1 MKIQGSNNVNFG
13 WSCETHKQIMRTAI
27 KDMPQFAKYQD
38 LMEDYVQRPDH
49 DDIGFLANKHF
60 YFGEKMHTDTFNRE
74 KFDNVDEFYT
84 PTEEPQ
90 ENNPE
95 QKKIDLS
102 KSALVLGKSMTCG
115 VINAFSKIFNT
126 NAVSFMDYNGKNNA
140 KYAYKEQIEKMDEAI
155 EDEDDELALQNA
167 ARACHFLQ
175 DVSQP
180 QHIEETSTLGK
191 AVDLKIHTD
200 YEKFAEDHSEELGN
214 QFVKTVRNPRSS
226 MKLFTD
232 TFMATKETGKITRQN
247 EPHWNEITK
256 KQFDIAVQ
264 ATKEFLQ
271 NVSDQMGLEY
281 REICAQEEHHHE

>member
-1 MKIQGSNNVNFG
+1 MKIQGGNNVNFG

-60 YFGEKMHTDTFNRE
+60 YFGEKIQQDTFNKE
-74 KFDNVDEFYT
+74 KFEKEDLTKED
-84 PTEEPQ
+84 
-90 ENNPE
+90 
-95 QKKIDLS
+95 KKDFS
-102 KSALVLGKSMTCG
+102 KSALVLGKTTMTG
-115 VINAFSKIFNT
+115 GLVNAFSKIFNT
-126 NAVSFMDYNGKNNA
+126 NAVSFMDYNGRNNA

-167 ARACHFLQ
+167 ARACHFLE
-175 DVSQP
+175 DMAQP
-180 QHIEETSTLGK
+180 QHIEETSALGK
-191 AVDLKIHTD
+191 AIDLKIHTD
-200 YEKFAEDHSEELGN
+200 YEKYAEEHAVELGGK
-214 QFVKTVRNPRSS
+214 FEKTVRNPRSS

-232 TFMATKETGKITRQN
+232 TFIETKETGKITREN
-247 EPHWNEITK
+247 EPHWGEITK

-281 REICAQEEHHHE
+281 REVCAQENHHHE

>member
-60 YFGEKMHTDTFNRE
+60 YFGEKIPHDTFNKE
-74 KFDNVDEFYT
+74 KFEKDEDYIC
-84 PTEEPQ
+84 EEPADVK
-90 ENNPE
+90 NN
-95 QKKIDLS
+95 KKFDIT
-102 KSALVLGKSMTCG
+102 KSALVLGKTAMTG
-115 VINAFSKIFNT
+115 GLANAFSKIFNT
-126 NAVSFMDYNGKNNA
+126 NSVSFMDYNGKNNA

-167 ARACHFLQ
+167 ARACHFLE
-175 DVSQP
+175 DVAQP
-180 QHIEETSTLGK
+180 QHIEETSALGK
-191 AVDLKIHTD
+191 AIDLKIHTD
-200 YEKFAEDHSEELGN
+200 YEKHAEDHAVELGN

-232 TFMATKETGKITRQN
+232 TFMATKETGKITREN

-281 REICAQEEHHHE
+281 REICAQENHHHE

>member
-1 MKIQGSNNVNFG
+1 MKIQGGNNVNFG

-60 YFGEKMHTDTFNRE
+60 YFGEKIQQDTFNKE
-74 KFDNVDEFYT
+74 KFEKEDLTKED
-84 PTEEPQ
+84 
-90 ENNPE
+90 
-95 QKKIDLS
+95 KKDFS
-102 KSALVLGKSMTCG
+102 KSALVLGKTTMTG
-115 VINAFSKIFNT
+115 GLVNAFSKIFNT
-126 NAVSFMDYNGKNNA
+126 NAVSFMDYNGRNNA

-167 ARACHFLQ
+167 ARACHFLE
-175 DVSQP
+175 DMAQP
-180 QHIEETSTLGK
+180 QHIEETSALGK
-191 AVDLKIHTD
+191 AIDLKIHTD
-200 YEKFAEDHSEELGN
+200 YEKYAEEHAVELGGE
-214 QFVKTVRNPRSS
+214 FKKTVRNPRSS

-232 TFMATKETGKITRQN
+232 TFMETKETGKITREN
-247 EPHWNEITK
+247 EPHWGEITK

-281 REICAQEEHHHE
+281 REVCSQENHHQE

>member
-1 MKIQGSNNVNFG
+1 MKIQGGNNVNFG

-60 YFGEKMHTDTFNRE
+60 YFGEKIQQDTFNKETFE
-74 KFDNVDEFYT
+74 KEDLTKED
-84 PTEEPQ
+84 
-90 ENNPE
+90 
-95 QKKIDLS
+95 KKDFS
-102 KSALVLGKSMTCG
+102 KSALVLGKTTMTG
-115 VINAFSKIFNT
+115 GLVNAFSKIFNT
-126 NAVSFMDYNGKNNA
+126 NAVSFMDYNGRNNA

-167 ARACHFLQ
+167 ARACHFLE
-175 DVSQP
+175 DMAQP
-180 QHIEETSTLGK
+180 QHIEETSALGK
-191 AVDLKIHTD
+191 AIDLKIHTD
-200 YEKFAEDHSEELGN
+200 YEKYAEEHAVELGGK
-214 QFVKTVRNPRSS
+214 FEKTVRNPRSS

-232 TFMATKETGKITRQN
+232 TFMETKETGKITHEN
-247 EPHWNEITK
+247 EPHWGEITK

-281 REICAQEEHHHE
+281 REVCAQENHHQE

>member
-1 MKIQGSNNVNFG
+1 MKIQGGNNVNFG

-60 YFGEKMHTDTFNRE
+60 YFGEKIQQDTFNKE
-74 KFDNVDEFYT
+74 KFEKEDLTKED
-84 PTEEPQ
+84 
-90 ENNPE
+90 
-95 QKKIDLS
+95 KKDFS
-102 KSALVLGKSMTCG
+102 KSALVLGKTTMTG
-115 VINAFSKIFNT
+115 GLVNAFSKIFNT
-126 NAVSFMDYNGKNNA
+126 NAVSFMDYNGRNNA

-167 ARACHFLQ
+167 ARACHFLE
-175 DVSQP
+175 DMAQP
-180 QHIEETSTLGK
+180 QHIEETSALGK
-191 AVDLKIHTD
+191 AIDLKIHTD
-200 YEKFAEDHSEELGN
+200 YEKYAEEHAVELGGK
-214 QFVKTVRNPRSS
+214 FEKTVRNPRSS

-232 TFMATKETGKITRQN
+232 TFMETKETGKITREN
-247 EPHWNEITK
+247 EPHWGEITK

-281 REICAQEEHHHE
+281 REVCAQENHHQE

>member
-1 MKIQGSNNVNFG
+1 MKIQGGNNVNFG
-13 WSCETHKQIMRTAI
+13 WSCETHKQIMKTAI

-60 YFGEKMHTDTFNRE
+60 YFGEKIQHDTFNKE
-74 KFDNVDEFYT
+74 KFEKEDLSK
-84 PTEEPQ
+84 
-90 ENNPE
+90 ENN
-95 QKKIDLS
+95 KDFS
-102 KSALVLGKSMTCG
+102 KSALVLGKKSMTG
-115 VINAFSKIFNT
+115 GLVNAFSKIFNT

-167 ARACHFLQ
+167 ARACHFLE
-175 DVSQP
+175 DIAQP

-191 AVDLKIHTD
+191 AIDLKIHTD
-200 YEKFAEDHSEELGN
+200 YEKYAEDHAEELGN
-214 QFVKTVRNPRSS
+214 QFKKTVRNPRSS
-226 MKLFTD
+226 MKLFSD
-232 TFMATKETGKITRQN
+232 TFMATKETGKITREN
-247 EPHWNEITK
+247 EPHWDEITK

-281 REICAQEEHHHE
+281 REICEQENHHH

>member
-1 MKIQGSNNVNFG
+1 MKIQGGNNVNFG

-60 YFGEKMHTDTFNRE
+60 YFGEKIQQDTFNKE
-74 KFDNVDEFYT
+74 KFEKEDLTKED
-84 PTEEPQ
+84 
-90 ENNPE
+90 
-95 QKKIDLS
+95 KKDFS
-102 KSALVLGKSMTCG
+102 KSALVLGKTTMTG
-115 VINAFSKIFNT
+115 GLVNAFSKIFNT
-126 NAVSFMDYNGKNNA
+126 NAVSFMDYNGRNNA

-167 ARACHFLQ
+167 ARACHFLE
-175 DVSQP
+175 DMAQP
-180 QHIEETSTLGK
+180 QHIEETSALGK
-191 AVDLKIHTD
+191 AIDLKIHTD
-200 YEKFAEDHSEELGN
+200 YEKYAEEHAVELGGK
-214 QFVKTVRNPRSS
+214 FEKTVRNSRSS

-232 TFMATKETGKITRQN
+232 TFMETKETGKITREN
-247 EPHWNEITK
+247 EPHWGEITK

-281 REICAQEEHHHE
+281 REVCAQENQHQE

>member
-1 MKIQGSNNVNFG
+1 MKIQGGNNVNFG

-60 YFGEKMHTDTFNRE
+60 YFGEKIQQDTFNKE
-74 KFDNVDEFYT
+74 KFEKEDLTKED
-84 PTEEPQ
+84 
-90 ENNPE
+90 
-95 QKKIDLS
+95 KKDFS
-102 KSALVLGKSMTCG
+102 KSALVLGKTTMTG
-115 VINAFSKIFNT
+115 GLVNAFSKIFNT
-126 NAVSFMDYNGKNNA
+126 NAVSFMDYNGRNNA

-167 ARACHFLQ
+167 ARACHFLE
-175 DVSQP
+175 DMAQP
-180 QHIEETSTLGK
+180 QHIEETSALGK
-191 AVDLKIHTD
+191 AIDLKIHTD
-200 YEKFAEDHSEELGN
+200 YEKYAEEHAVEFGGE
-214 QFVKTVRNPRSS
+214 FEKTVRNPRSS

-232 TFMATKETGKITRQN
+232 TFMETKETGKITREN
-247 EPHWNEITK
+247 EPHWGEITK

-281 REICAQEEHHHE
+281 REVCSQENHHQE

>member
-1 MKIQGSNNVNFG
+1 MKIQGGNNVKFG

-60 YFGEKMHTDTFNRE
+60 YFGEKIQQDTFNKE
-74 KFDNVDEFYT
+74 KFEKEDLTKED
-84 PTEEPQ
+84 
-90 ENNPE
+90 
-95 QKKIDLS
+95 KKDFS
-102 KSALVLGKSMTCG
+102 KSALVLGKTTMTG
-115 VINAFSKIFNT
+115 GLVNAFSKIFNT
-126 NAVSFMDYNGKNNA
+126 NAVSFMDYNGRNNA

-167 ARACHFLQ
+167 ARACHFLE
-175 DVSQP
+175 DMAQP
-180 QHIEETSTLGK
+180 QHIEETSALGK
-191 AVDLKIHTD
+191 AIDLKIHTD
-200 YEKFAEDHSEELGN
+200 YEKYAEEHAVELGGE
-214 QFVKTVRNPRSS
+214 FEKTVRNPRSS

-232 TFMATKETGKITRQN
+232 TFMETKETGKITREN
-247 EPHWNEITK
+247 EPHWGEITK

-281 REICAQEEHHHE
+281 REVCSQENHHQE

>member
-1 MKIQGSNNVNFG
+1 MKIQGGNNVNFG

-60 YFGEKMHTDTFNRE
+60 YFGEKIQQDTFNKE
-74 KFDNVDEFYT
+74 KFEKEDLTKED
-84 PTEEPQ
+84 
-90 ENNPE
+90 
-95 QKKIDLS
+95 KKDFS
-102 KSALVLGKSMTCG
+102 KSALVLGKTTMTG
-115 VINAFSKIFNT
+115 GLVNAFSKIFNT
-126 NAVSFMDYNGKNNA
+126 NAVSFMDYNGRNNA

-167 ARACHFLQ
+167 ARACHFLE
-175 DVSQP
+175 DMAQP
-180 QHIEETSTLGK
+180 QHIEETSALGK
-191 AVDLKIHTD
+191 AIDLKIHTD
-200 YEKFAEDHSEELGN
+200 YEKYAEEHAVELGGE
-214 QFVKTVRNPRSS
+214 FEKTARNPRSS

-232 TFMATKETGKITRQN
+232 TFMETKETGKITREN
-247 EPHWNEITK
+247 EPHWGEITK

-281 REICAQEEHHHE
+281 REVCAQENHHQE

>member
-1 MKIQGSNNVNFG
+1 MKIQGGNNVNFG

-38 LMEDYVQRPDH
+38 LMEDYVQSPDH

-60 YFGEKMHTDTFNRE
+60 YFGEKIQQDTFNKE
-74 KFDNVDEFYT
+74 KFEKEDLTKED
-84 PTEEPQ
+84 
-90 ENNPE
+90 
-95 QKKIDLS
+95 KKDFS
-102 KSALVLGKSMTCG
+102 KSALVLGKTTMTG
-115 VINAFSKIFNT
+115 GLVNAFSKIFNT
-126 NAVSFMDYNGKNNA
+126 NAVSFMDYNGRNNA

-167 ARACHFLQ
+167 ARACHFLE
-175 DVSQP
+175 DMAQP
-180 QHIEETSTLGK
+180 QHIEETSALGK
-191 AVDLKIHTD
+191 AIDLKIHTD
-200 YEKFAEDHSEELGN
+200 YEKYAEEHAVELGGK
-214 QFVKTVRNPRSS
+214 FEKTVRNPRSS

-232 TFMATKETGKITRQN
+232 TFMETKETGKITREN
-247 EPHWNEITK
+247 EPHWGEITK

-281 REICAQEEHHHE
+281 REVCAQENQHQE

>member
-1 MKIQGSNNVNFG
+1 MKIQGGNNVNFG

-60 YFGEKMHTDTFNRE
+60 YFGEKIQQDTFNKE
-74 KFDNVDEFYT
+74 KFEKEDLTKED
-84 PTEEPQ
+84 
-90 ENNPE
+90 
-95 QKKIDLS
+95 KKDFS
-102 KSALVLGKSMTCG
+102 KSALVLGKTTMTG
-115 VINAFSKIFNT
+115 GLVNAFSKIFNT
-126 NAVSFMDYNGKNNA
+126 NAVSFMDYNGRNNA

-167 ARACHFLQ
+167 ARACHFLE
-175 DVSQP
+175 DMAQP
-180 QHIEETSTLGK
+180 QHIEETSALGK
-191 AVDLKIHTD
+191 AIDLKIHTD
-200 YEKFAEDHSEELGN
+200 YEKYAEEHAVELGGK
-214 QFVKTVRNPRSS
+214 FEKTVRNPRSS

-232 TFMATKETGKITRQN
+232 TFMETKETGKITREN
-247 EPHWNEITK
+247 EPHWGEITK

-281 REICAQEEHHHE
+281 REVCSQENHHQE

>member
-1 MKIQGSNNVNFG
+1 MKIQGGNNVNFG

-49 DDIGFLANKHF
+49 DDICFLANKHF
-60 YFGEKMHTDTFNRE
+60 YFGEKIQQDTFNKE
-74 KFDNVDEFYT
+74 KFEKEDLTKED
-84 PTEEPQ
+84 
-90 ENNPE
+90 
-95 QKKIDLS
+95 KKDFS
-102 KSALVLGKSMTCG
+102 KSALVLGKTTMTG
-115 VINAFSKIFNT
+115 GLVNAFSKIFNT
-126 NAVSFMDYNGKNNA
+126 NAVSFMDYNGRNNA

-167 ARACHFLQ
+167 ARACHFLE
-175 DVSQP
+175 DMAQP
-180 QHIEETSTLGK
+180 QHIEETSALGK
-191 AVDLKIHTD
+191 AIDLKIHTD
-200 YEKFAEDHSEELGN
+200 YEKYAEEHAVELGGK
-214 QFVKTVRNPRSS
+214 FEKTVRNPRSS

-232 TFMATKETGKITRQN
+232 TFMETKETGKITREN
-247 EPHWNEITK
+247 EPHWGEITK

-281 REICAQEEHHHE
+281 REVCAQENQHQE

>member
-60 YFGEKMHTDTFNRE
+60 YFGEKIPHDTFNKE
-74 KFDNVDEFYT
+74 KFEKDEDYIS
-84 PTEEPQ
+84 EEPADVK
-90 ENNPE
+90 NN
-95 QKKIDLS
+95 KKFDIT
-102 KSALVLGKSMTCG
+102 KSALVLGKTAMTG
-115 VINAFSKIFNT
+115 GLANAFSKIFNT
-126 NAVSFMDYNGKNNA
+126 NSVSFMDYNGKNNA

-167 ARACHFLQ
+167 ARACHFLE
-175 DVSQP
+175 DVAQP
-180 QHIEETSTLGK
+180 QHIEETSALGK
-191 AVDLKIHTD
+191 AIDLKIHTD
-200 YEKFAEDHSEELGN
+200 YEKYAEDHAVELGN

-232 TFMATKETGKITRQN
+232 TFMATKETGKITREN

-281 REICAQEEHHHE
+281 REICAQENHHHE

>member
-74 KFDNVDEFYT
+74 KFDNVDEIYT
-84 PTEEPQ
+84 PTEGPQ
-90 ENNPE
+90 ENENKLP
-95 QKKIDLS
+95 S
-102 KSALVLGKSMTCG
+102 NYTALALGKKKLTNGML
-115 VINAFSKIFNT
+115 NAFSKIFNT

-167 ARACHFLQ
+167 ARACHFLE
-175 DVSQP
+175 DIAQP

-200 YEKFAEDHSEELGN
+200 YEKFAEDHAEELGN

-247 EPHWNEITK
+247 EPHWDEITK

-281 REICAQEEHHHE
+281 REICAEENHHHE

>member
-1 MKIQGSNNVNFG
+1 MKIQGGNNVNFG

-60 YFGEKMHTDTFNRE
+60 YFGEKIQQDTFNKE
-74 KFDNVDEFYT
+74 KFEKEDLTKED
-84 PTEEPQ
+84 
-90 ENNPE
+90 
-95 QKKIDLS
+95 KKDFS
-102 KSALVLGKSMTCG
+102 KSALVLGKTTMTG
-115 VINAFSKIFNT
+115 GLVNAFSKIFNT
-126 NAVSFMDYNGKNNA
+126 NAVSFMDYNGRNNA

-167 ARACHFLQ
+167 ARACHFLE
-175 DVSQP
+175 DMAQP
-180 QHIEETSTLGK
+180 QHIEETSALGK
-191 AVDLKIHTD
+191 AIDLKIHTD
-200 YEKFAEDHSEELGN
+200 YEKYAEEHAVELGGE
-214 QFVKTVRNPRSS
+214 FKKTARNPRSS

-232 TFMATKETGKITRQN
+232 TFMETKETGKITREN
-247 EPHWNEITK
+247 EPHWGEITK

-281 REICAQEEHHHE
+281 REVCAQENHHQE

>member
-1 MKIQGSNNVNFG
+1 MKIQGGNNVNFG

-38 LMEDYVQRPDH
+38 LMEDYVQRPDR

-60 YFGEKMHTDTFNRE
+60 YFGEKIQQDTFNKE
-74 KFDNVDEFYT
+74 KFEKEDLTKED
-84 PTEEPQ
+84 
-90 ENNPE
+90 
-95 QKKIDLS
+95 KKDFS
-102 KSALVLGKSMTCG
+102 KSALVLGKTTMTG
-115 VINAFSKIFNT
+115 GLVNAFSKIFNT
-126 NAVSFMDYNGKNNA
+126 NAVSFMDYNGRNNA

-167 ARACHFLQ
+167 ARACHFLE
-175 DVSQP
+175 DMAQP
-180 QHIEETSTLGK
+180 QHIEETSALGK
-191 AVDLKIHTD
+191 AIDLKIHTD
-200 YEKFAEDHSEELGN
+200 YEKYAEEHAVELGGE
-214 QFVKTVRNPRSS
+214 FEKTVRTPRSS

-232 TFMATKETGKITRQN
+232 TFMETKATGKITREN
-247 EPHWNEITK
+247 EPHWGEITK

-281 REICAQEEHHHE
+281 REVCAQENHHQE